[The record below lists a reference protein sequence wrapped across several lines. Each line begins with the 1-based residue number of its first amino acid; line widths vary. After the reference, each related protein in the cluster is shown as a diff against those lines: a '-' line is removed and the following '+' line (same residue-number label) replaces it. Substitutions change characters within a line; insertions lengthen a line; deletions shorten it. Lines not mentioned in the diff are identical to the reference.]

1 MFLDYVLLYKYLITM
16 DITELLNSYI
26 KLNNYMISLLIHNS
40 YKRTVACINC
50 PFVFYSGL

>member
-26 KLNNYMISLLIHNS
+26 KFNNYMISL
-40 YKRTVACINC
+40 
-50 PFVFYSGL
+50 